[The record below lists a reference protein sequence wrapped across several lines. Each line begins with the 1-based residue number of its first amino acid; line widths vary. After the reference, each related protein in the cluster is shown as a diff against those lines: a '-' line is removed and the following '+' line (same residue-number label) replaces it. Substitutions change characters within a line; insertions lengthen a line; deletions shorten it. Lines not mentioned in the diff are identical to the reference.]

1 MSIDRFRHVHIS
13 DLHFVANPFE
23 RGSKFRA
30 RSWLAKSHSGDKA
43 SLLAESLLTLGE
55 VDVLLATGDLTTDG
69 SAEALQTVRAYLR
82 ETKLAGTANR
92 RQTYPIT
99 ALGSVARTTLV
110 VPGNHDRFGG
120 SRMPTQRDSFGF
132 NDIFGEDD
140 LYPHVEYVGDYKRRP
155 VVIFLVNSV
164 PMPDLVEQF
173 TIMRRPMRI
182 AGGYVPLRASATL
195 RRLAIGCPPDA
206 IKIVALHHHPV
217 RRPPSSSRTLGER
230 VKRLVPTDQLKS
242 LDGSDD
248 FVAACHEG
256 GIRMVLFGHKHVAYR
271 EAQVSAFGTV
281 HFLCC
286 PSTLQYKTSHPRGY
300 YEIVIANDQIVVT
313 PYEDTGRAFEPLQ
326 PYEAIPI

>member
-1 MSIDRFRHVHIS
+1 MSIDRFRLVHIS

-182 AGGYVPLRASATL
+182 AGGKVTNVRMLGNPNTLGRSRSAICCAEASRS
-195 RRLAIGCPPDA
+195 RRGFRLM
-206 IKIVALHHHPV
+206 KIRPVVALLPNML
-217 RRPPSSSRTLGER
+217 PPALANNASTS
-230 VKRLVPTDQLKS
+230 
-242 LDGSDD
+242 GS
-248 FVAACHEG
+248 V
-256 GIRMVLFGHKHVAYR
+256 
-271 EAQVSAFGTV
+271 
-281 HFLCC
+281 
-286 PSTLQYKTSHPRGY
+286 
-300 YEIVIANDQIVVT
+300 
-313 PYEDTGRAFEPLQ
+313 
-326 PYEAIPI
+326 